1 MDPSNLLPADGV
13 EVVHQNGVHDEPSN
27 SGEDGGAPYDLDPSV
42 TETAETVA
50 SNGNFDDFHQS
61 DSAAIDN
68 SFVAEIK
75 ESNDIVDGNNVIIT
89 KEEDSKISDQTKQSR
104 ATKGLVKNKNAK
116 APSSSGVHAS
126 LVNKSK
132 IGKDKEASS
141 SVSNGTLALD
151 SRPKQS
157 IKSSKLFND
166 RQTQLSKPKHPLKS
180 DEASSEVSMEKTKSK
195 SLRKGPVKDQ
205 GEEDSSLTNN
215 EDAKPHRV
223 GTLPNYGFSFK
234 CGERAERRKEFYNK
248 LEERIQAKE
257 VEKSNLQA
265 KTKETQDAEIKK
277 LRKSLNFKATPMPSF
292 YQEPAPPKVELKK
305 IPTTRPKSPK
315 FGRKKTSAN
324 SESDGNTSS
333 SSRLARLSLD
343 EKVSESNPSKGPN
356 PVLQKKPL
364 RRSLPSRLTSEK
376 NNVSKSATA
385 LTSSKATKDEKSS
398 LSRAAKKNI
407 KISNATGEEKTET
420 IAATEEKNILSSE
433 TDDAVPLN
441 VVPSDNKPSEED
453 SHVNVDIAVE
463 ENPLPPLAQEPVA
476 TEQ

>member
-1 MDPSNLLPADGV
+1 MDPINLLPADGV

-27 SGEDGGAPYDLDPSV
+27 SGEDGGASYDLDPSV

-50 SNGNFDDFHQS
+50 SNGNFDNVHQS

-68 SFVAEIK
+68 LFVAQIK
-75 ESNDIVDGNNVIIT
+75 ESNDIIDGNSMIIT
-89 KEEDSKISDQTKQSR
+89 KEEDMKISDQTKQSR
-104 ATKGLVKNKNAK
+104 APKGFVKNKNAK
-116 APSSSGVHAS
+116 APSSSGVHAG

-132 IGKDKEASS
+132 IRKDKEISS

-157 IKSSKLFND
+157 IKSSRSFND
-166 RQTQLSKPKHPLKS
+166 RQTELSNPKHPLKS
-180 DEASSEVSMEKTKSK
+180 DEASSEVSMEKTKTK

-205 GEEDSSLTNN
+205 EIDSSFTNN
-215 EDAKPHRV
+215 EDAKPQRV

-234 CGERAERRKEFYNK
+234 CGERAERRKEFYDK

-257 VEKSNLQA
+257 EEKNNMQA

-324 SESDGNTSS
+324 SESDGNNSS
-333 SSRLARLSLD
+333 GSRLARLSLD

-356 PVLQKKPL
+356 PVLQKKPH
-364 RRSLPSRLTSEK
+364 RRSLPSRLASER
-376 NNVSKSATA
+376 NSASKSTTA
-385 LTSSKATKDEKSS
+385 HTSSKAIKDEKSS
-398 LSRAAKKNI
+398 LSHAAKKDTI
-407 KISNATGEEKTET
+407 ISNATGEVKTDT
-420 IAATEEKNILSSE
+420 VAANEEKSILSSQTIE
-433 TDDAVPLN
+433 VVLLN
-441 VVPSDNKPSEED
+441 VAASDNKSSED

-463 ENPLPPLAQEPVA
+463 EKPLPPLAQEPVA
-476 TEQ
+476 AQQ